1 MGGIKDALATIIS
14 PKGKIVEDP
23 LTNSIII
30 TDMPS
35 KFKALEKVLKK
46 LDVFVPQVMIE
57 AEGGDL
63 RVVFDKCIS
72 PTSIAVVEGPNSEH
86 GAGGVALLTP
96 LVPSPGPIRS
106 WSIGRPPLNYREEV
120 LATALQKGDRV
131 GVTVGWAG
139 VQPTVESLGA
149 DVELA
154 KGKRDGVVHGPLADG
169 GTAVSGSVDGSVSVR
184 C

>member
-1 MGGIKDALATIIS
+1 MTISASRPGRGRQRRCVLVLSAAVFLLAGCSATTPNGS
-14 PKGKIVEDP
+14 TATSAVGPTV
-23 LTNSIII
+23 
-30 TDMPS
+30 
-35 KFKALEKVLKK
+35 
-46 LDVFVPQVMIE
+46 QVMIE

-72 PTSIAVVEGPNSEH
+72 PTSIAVIEGPNSEH